1 MENKDIRVAIACSCL
16 THHDWMAF
24 ACWYSIRKF
33 IPNCTAW
40 VDVSLDKPLF
50 RWVPVLGAYG
60 RGPSHHSFPPTVM
73 AVRDFCGDW
82 SVSSSKSDSMTCLVD
97 YSEGCGNF
105 TVDEWI
111 NNRRAPF
118 EKATRRFGKSEMTA
132 NEAAVLKVWEKC
144 YDLYRSVG
152 V

>member
-1 MENKDIRVAIACSCL
+1 
-16 THHDWMAF
+16 MAF

-33 IPNCTAW
+33 VPNCT
-40 VDVSLDKPLF
+40 VSVEVRLDKPLF
-50 RWVPVLGAYG
+50 RWASTMGLLRRVESSIRLS
-60 RGPSHHSFPPTVM
+60 PSAL

-82 SVSSSKSDSMTCLVD
+82 SVSSSKSNSMTCLVD

-105 TVDEWI
+105 TVDKWI
-111 NNRRAPF
+111 NSRRTPF
-118 EKATRRFGKSEMTA
+118 DRALRRFGTPDMTA
-132 NEAAVLKVWEKC
+132 NEVAVLKVWEKC

>member
-1 MENKDIRVAIACSCL
+1 
-16 THHDWMAF
+16 
-24 ACWYSIRKF
+24 
-33 IPNCTAW
+33 
-40 VDVSLDKPLF
+40 
-50 RWVPVLGAYG
+50 
-60 RGPSHHSFPPTVM
+60 
-73 AVRDFCGDW
+73 
-82 SVSSSKSDSMTCLVD
+82 MTCLVD

-111 NNRRAPF
+111 NNRRVPF

-132 NEAAVLKVWEKC
+132 NEAAILKVWEKC

>member
-1 MENKDIRVAIACSCL
+1 
-16 THHDWMAF
+16 MAF
-24 ACWYSIRKF
+24 VCWYSIRKF
-33 IPNCTAW
+33 IPNCI
-40 VDVSLDKPLF
+40 VSVEVSLDKPLF
-50 RWVPVLGAYG
+50 RWASTLGLLR
-60 RGPSHHSFPPTVM
+60 RGEASFKLSPTSI

-82 SVSSSKSDSMTCLVD
+82 SVSSSKSDSMTCLVN

-105 TVDEWI
+105 TVDKWI

-118 EKATRRFGKSEMTA
+118 DRAFKRFGTSEMTA